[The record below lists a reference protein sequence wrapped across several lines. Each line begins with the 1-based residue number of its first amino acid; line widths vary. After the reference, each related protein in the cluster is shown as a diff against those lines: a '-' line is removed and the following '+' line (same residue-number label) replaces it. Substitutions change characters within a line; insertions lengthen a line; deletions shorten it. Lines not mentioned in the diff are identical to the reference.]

1 MKITPITV
9 YKPIKQSFKQAE
21 KTKIYYDN
29 YDSYNPD
36 ITLKDAFVSAGIVT
50 ILCAIGT
57 TLIANED
64 KIKSLMNK
72 SSSFVKNIFKK
83 F

>member
-9 YKPIKQSFKQAE
+9 YKPIKPNFKQKE
-21 KTKIYYDN
+21 KTEIYYDD

-36 ITLKDAFVSAGIVT
+36 ITIKDGFISAGIT
-50 ILCAIGT
+50 TALCFFAT

-64 KIKSLMNK
+64 KIK
-72 SSSFVKNIFKK
+72 NIMKK
-83 F
+83 VCRLS